1 MATITE
7 RNNLA
12 DLVKYEEECLDYS
25 RNAET
30 VAAGQN
36 LGLGTVLGRK
46 TSDGKLYAID
56 PGASDGTQNAAG
68 VLIQEVDATLIDR
81 TGLVIARHAVLAD
94 KAVIWPAGITAPQK
108 AAAIA
113 QLEAKGILI
122 RSAA

>member
-1 MATITE
+1 MASITE
-7 RNNLA
+7 RQYIA

-25 RNAET
+25 RDQET

-36 LGLGTVLGRK
+36 LGIGAVVGKQTA
-46 TSDGKLYAID
+46 DGKLYALD
-56 PGASDGTQNAAG
+56 PAATDGTEIAFG
-68 VLIQEVDATLIDR
+68 VLIQDVDATLIDR
-81 TGLVIARHAVLAD
+81 TGIVVARHAVLAD
-94 KAVIWPAGITAPQK
+94 SKVIWPAGITVPQK